1 MSAFNRPTMRR
12 FVNCEDNGEPSLRD
26 GESISYTLS
35 DVGVSFR
42 NEDPIVATV
51 RLIVTTGRIILMG
64 ETLSLDIDVSYVTL
78 HAVTRDPD
86 SYAQPCVYCQLDC
99 EEDDDDDDESDQE
112 PPPQLYPTTEMFLVP
127 SDVSDL
133 KEIFNAF
140 SHAALLNP
148 DPPEDGEEEGD
159 DELIYNTDEVEL
171 GAEQSRNLQHLESV
185 FHLPGDELEI
195 EGEEEEEEE
204 TAGQFEDAAEE

>member
-1 MSAFNRPTMRR
+1 M
-12 FVNCEDNGEPSLRD
+12 
-26 GESISYTLS
+26 
-35 DVGVSFR
+35 
-42 NEDPIVATV
+42 
-51 RLIVTTGRIILMG
+51 
-64 ETLSLDIDVSYVTL
+64 
-78 HAVTRDPD
+78 
-86 SYAQPCVYCQLDC
+86 
-99 EEDDDDDDESDQE
+99 
-112 PPPQLYPTTEMFLVP
+112 P